1 MAIEAPVSKYRKNGL
16 IIYIVVCL
24 AASAWFAYDGYFNE
38 NFKAEHTGEDGKF
51 DSTLVFNRKA
61 PPFGVGIAVLLAAYL
76 FAIRGKKLIANDAN
90 LVVGDKEKIPYDS
103 IQQIDKTNFDSKGYF
118 VVTYKNKSGNE
129 AKCKISNR
137 NYDNLAAVIE
147 HLVGKI
153 S

>member
-1 MAIEAPVSKYRKNGL
+1 MAIEAPVSKYRKSGL

-38 NFKAEHTGEDGKF
+38 EFKTNHTGEDGKF

-76 FAIRGKKLIANDAN
+76 IAIRGKKLIADDAN
-90 LVVGDKEKIPYDS
+90 LVVSDKERISYGS
-103 IQQIDKTNFDSKGYF
+103 IQQIDKTHFDSKGYF

-129 AKCKISNR
+129 IKCKISSR
-137 NYDNLAAVIE
+137 NYDNLAAVLE
-147 HLVGKI
+147 HLVSKI

>member
-24 AASAWFAYDGYFNE
+24 AASTWFAYDGYFNKK
-38 NFKAEHTGEDGKF
+38 FKAEHTGEDGKF

-61 PPFGVGIAVLLAAYL
+61 PPFGVGITVLLAAYL
-76 FAIRGKKLIANDAN
+76 FAIRGKKLIADENQ
-90 LVVGDKEKIPYDS
+90 LVVSDKEKISYDS
-103 IQQIDKTNFDSKGYF
+103 IQQIEKTHFDSKGYF

-129 AKCKISNR
+129 IKCKISNR
-137 NYDNLAAVIE
+137 SYDNLAAVLE